1 MAEGTNELERMKV
14 VVNAR
19 SQVYHKQGR
28 LVPRA
33 STNFDHV
40 TPCGFL
46 WYALDYRWQQI
57 IVEAEAVVQKL
68 RPCMGCY
75 RDRYTTNERTV
86 DRGFMRQT
94 THEELRWR

>member
-1 MAEGTNELERMKV
+1 MSALERMKI
-14 VVNAR
+14 VVNEG

-33 STNFDHV
+33 STVFDHV
-40 TPCGFL
+40 TPCGYL
-46 WYALDYRWQQI
+46 WYAHDYPAQQI

-68 RPCMGCY
+68 RPCRGCY
-75 RDRYTTNERTV
+75 PDRYIKNERTV

-94 THEELRWR
+94 THEELRWK